1 MNNPHLEAILTAN
14 PVLSNEEIVREACRD
29 IIESK
34 FRYLTENYQFR
45 PFFRQ
50 EYASTPFYDAALQDL
65 SKDLKQTFKELR
77 DNAEDAATRKIFDGY
92 FRTAHLQLKNKT
104 ARAEYKEELRL
115 LAALNATEGEREV
128 VADAKEREE
137 KAIYFDIIF
146 QDRAAKATQEVR
158 DAVGSKDDLEQK
170 LDGLLESVRPIK
182 DTEKKLRSNYQ
193 NIVETMLEGV
203 GDELT
208 EAQRQRTE
216 AASIALGREYTRVRL
231 RLENLDEATLRMLEI
246 GEEDQALRN
255 VQRMLAEIKAQG
267 AERNAEYVRTFF
279 RNYDPEKARYA
290 EQPSVLDEKPSV
302 LDEKPVYVTTEV
314 LEKRLKR
321 SRTWDKITGAVH
333 IGLFGAA
340 VAALVAG
347 VGYFAQVSNEAYHT
361 IKNSLAPQQEQVE
374 VVGEAYKPAETI
386 EQKVNAD
393 ALKKARVKKQDASI
407 TTQAPTAN
415 YEPRG
420 YKVKPRGATYN
431 LGIEV
436 PKLPEYRQLYLRVD
450 PNTVLTSIHYSGTL
464 PERNAPDKLVIARF

>member
-1 MNNPHLEAILTAN
+1 
-14 PVLSNEEIVREACRD
+14 
-29 IIESK
+29 
-34 FRYLTENYQFR
+34 
-45 PFFRQ
+45 
-50 EYASTPFYDAALQDL
+50 
-65 SKDLKQTFKELR
+65 
-77 DNAEDAATRKIFDGY
+77 
-92 FRTAHLQLKNKT
+92 
-104 ARAEYKEELRL
+104 
-115 LAALNATEGEREV
+115 
-128 VADAKEREE
+128 
-137 KAIYFDIIF
+137 
-146 QDRAAKATQEVR
+146 
-158 DAVGSKDDLEQK
+158 
-170 LDGLLESVRPIK
+170 ESVRPIK